1 MMRSLKNL
9 QILLKPQSR
18 SDRELTGLSLW
29 DLFQKRKITR
39 KERSEEANRRNKII
53 EAEEKRRK
61 EKLKLA
67 EKYGA
72 FYEYDHEINYFLDK
86 RKTNA
91 KNWKQISKMTKSQ
104 NSEKRNDSDEEW
116 LPLIKLQVLFL
127 FNKKTLTA
135 LSFINMKSYIQARCD
150 TLYLRLLFEK

>member
-18 SDRELTGLSLW
+18 SDRGLTVLSLW
-29 DLFQKRKITR
+29 ELFQKRKITR
-39 KERSEEANRRNKII
+39 TERSEEVNRRNKII

-67 EKYGA
+67 EKYEA
-72 FYEYDHEINYFLDK
+72 FSENDHDINYFSDK
-86 RKTNA
+86 RKTSA
-91 KNWKQISKMTKSQ
+91 KNWKQISKMRKNQ

-116 LPLIKLQVLFL
+116 LPLIKLQMPFL
-127 FNKKTLTA
+127 FDKKTLTA
-135 LSFINMKSYIQARCD
+135 LSFINMKSYI
-150 TLYLRLLFEK
+150 